1 MPVHE
6 NQQILETVSV
16 RHETSPHAPTRCG
29 ASGQRI
35 LGVLVQSTY
44 AVAVEPDVI
53 DFQIGVQKK
62 LRWELLDCET
72 DGVRG
77 AGKSLVPIGLP
88 PGPPA
93 RGGEQVWLA
102 PGGQQ
107 FRFGSVIKSG
117 HFPESRSPPASNDIA
132 YRRQRG
138 GPQGGPGL
146 IVGEPASDLAALQH
160 GVDVALSLSLLEDV
174 PGHDLGHEIIPCS

>member
-1 MPVHE
+1 MPVQE
-6 NQQILETVSV
+6 NQQIFETVSV
-16 RHETSPHAPTRCG
+16 RHETSSHAPTRCG

-44 AVAVEPDVI
+44 AVAVEPDLI

-77 AGKSLVPIGLP
+77 AGKSPVPIGLP
-88 PGPPA
+88 PACGGEQLWLA
-93 RGGEQVWLA
+93 RGGE
-102 PGGQQ
+102 Q

-117 HFPESRSPPASNDIA
+117 HFPGSRLPAASNDI
-132 YRRQRG
+132 
-138 GPQGGPGL
+138 
-146 IVGEPASDLAALQH
+146 V
-160 GVDVALSLSLLEDV
+160 
-174 PGHDLGHEIIPCS
+174 